1 MEKPNKFQLGNV
13 LLLSFTHFMHDVYAA
28 FLAPVLPLLIE
39 KLKINY
45 TLASLLTVFQQVPS
59 LLNPLIGILA
69 SNIKIRYLV
78 IIAPAVTTISMS
90 FIGLAPNYAV
100 LAILL
105 FVMGLSSAL
114 FHVPMPVLV
123 KKSSGE
129 RIGKGISFFMLG
141 GEAAR
146 TLGPLIIIGAVS
158 VWGLE
163 GTYKLIPF
171 GLIVSVVLYLRLKN
185 LKLSEEIKSENP
197 LRGIKST
204 FLNHMNFFILIGLI
218 MLLHGFMRACMST
231 FLPTYLSVKG
241 MSLWFGGISL
251 SVYEL
256 AGAIGIYLSGTFSDK
271 TGRIKM
277 LVSIVCLAPI
287 FMILFLFSNQLMIFP
302 SLALLGLFLL
312 SVTPVILAMVMDID
326 SKHSVFLSSI
336 FMFLSFVSASFTALF
351 VGIMSDWVG
360 LINTY
365 KISAAIAFL
374 AIPVV
379 FILKRSFN
387 SPKRIS

>member
-1 MEKPNKFQLGNV
+1 MEKPTKFQLGNV
-13 LLLSFTHFMHDVYAA
+13 LLLSFTHFIHDVYAA
-28 FLAPVLPLLIE
+28 FLAPILPLLIE

-45 TLASLLTVFQQVPS
+45 TLASLLTVFQQIPS
-59 LLNPLIGILA
+59 LLNPLIGVLA

-114 FHVPMPVLV
+114 FHVPTPVLI

-146 TLGPLIIIGAVS
+146 TLGPIIIIAAVS

-171 GLIVSVVLYLRLKN
+171 GLITSFFLYLKLRN
-185 LKLSEEIKSENP
+185 LKLSEEIRSENP
-197 LRGIKST
+197 FKGIKST
-204 FLNHMNFFILIGLI
+204 FKIYRKFFILIGTI
-218 MLLHGFMRACMST
+218 MLLHGFMRACITT

-241 MSLWFGGISL
+241 MSLWFGGLSL
-251 SVYEL
+251 SVFEL

-277 LVSIVCLAPI
+277 LVTIVCLAPL
-287 FMILFLFSNQLMIFP
+287 FMVLFLFSNQVFIFP
-302 SLALLGLFLL
+302 ALALLGLFLL

-351 VGIMSDWVG
+351 VGVMSDWVG
-360 LINTY
+360 LISTY

-374 AIPVV
+374 AIPAV
-379 FILKRSFN
+379 FLLKRHFN
-387 SPKRIS
+387 SIK

>member
-1 MEKPNKFQLGNV
+1 MEKPGKFQLGNV
-13 LLLSFTHFMHDVYAA
+13 LLLSFTHFIHDVYAA
-28 FLAPVLPLLIE
+28 FLAPILPLLIE

-45 TLASLLTVFQQVPS
+45 TLASLLTVFQQIPS

-78 IIAPAVTTISMS
+78 IIAPAITTIAMS
-90 FIGLAPNYAV
+90 LIGLAPNYFV
-100 LAILL
+100 LAMLL

-114 FHVPMPVLV
+114 FHVPTPVLI

-158 VWGLE
+158 VWGLK

-171 GLIVSVVLYLRLKN
+171 GLITSIILYWRLKN
-185 LKLSEEIKSENP
+185 LKISEEIKSDNP
-197 LRGIKST
+197 FKGIKGA
-204 FLNHMNFFILIGLI
+204 FLSHMNFFILIGSI
-218 MLLHGFMRACMST
+218 MLLHGFMRACMAT

-241 MSLWFGGISL
+241 MSLWFGGLSL

-277 LVSIVCLAPI
+277 LVGIVCLAPI
-287 FMILFLFSNQLMIFP
+287 FMILFLFSNQVMIFP
-302 SLALLGLFLL
+302 ALALLGLFLL

-351 VGIMSDWVG
+351 VGVMSDWIG

-379 FILKRSFN
+379 FMLKNIL
-387 SPKRIS
+387 IQ

>member
-1 MEKPNKFQLGNV
+1 MEKTSKFQTGNV
-13 LLLSFTHFMHDVYAA
+13 ILISLTHFIHDVYAA
-28 FLAPVLPLLIE
+28 FLAPILPLLIE

-45 TLASLLTVFQQVPS
+45 TLAGLLTVFQQIPS
-59 LLNPLIGILA
+59 LLNPVIGILA
-69 SNIKIRYLV
+69 NNIKIRYLV
-78 IIAPAVTTISMS
+78 IFAPAITTISMS
-90 FIGLAPNYAV
+90 LIGLAPSYLV

-105 FVMGLSSAL
+105 FIMGLSSAL
-114 FHVPMPVLV
+114 FHVPTPVLI
-123 KKSSGE
+123 KKASGE

-146 TLGPLIIIGAVS
+146 TLGPLIIVGAVS
-158 VWGLE
+158 VWGLN

-171 GLIVSVVLYLRLKN
+171 GLIASVILYWRLRDLKI
-185 LKLSEEIKSENP
+185 SDEIKSDNP
-197 LRGIKST
+197 FKGIRST
-204 FLNHMNFFILIGLI
+204 FRTHSGFFILIGLI
-218 MLLHGFMRACMST
+218 MLFHGFMRASLSI

-241 MSLWFGGISL
+241 MSLWFGGLSL

-277 LVSIVCLAPI
+277 LVTIVCLAPI
-287 FMILFLFSNQLMIFP
+287 FMVLFLFSNQVLMFP

-336 FMFLSFVSASFTALF
+336 FMFLSFVSASLTALL
-351 VGIMSDWVG
+351 VGVLSDLIG

-374 AIPVV
+374 AIPMV
-379 FILKRSFN
+379 FVLKKHVS
-387 SPKRIS
+387 SKLIKK

>member
-1 MEKPNKFQLGNV
+1 
-13 LLLSFTHFMHDVYAA
+13 
-28 FLAPVLPLLIE
+28 
-39 KLKINY
+39 
-45 TLASLLTVFQQVPS
+45 
-59 LLNPLIGILA
+59 
-69 SNIKIRYLV
+69 
-78 IIAPAVTTISMS
+78 
-90 FIGLAPNYAV
+90 
-100 LAILL
+100 
-105 FVMGLSSAL
+105 MGLSSAL
-114 FHVPMPVLV
+114 FHVPTPVLI

-146 TLGPLIIIGAVS
+146 TLGPIIIIAAVS

-171 GLIVSVVLYLRLKN
+171 GLITSFFLYLKLRN
-185 LKLSEEIKSENP
+185 LKLSEEIRSENP
-197 LRGIKST
+197 FNGIRST
-204 FLNHMNFFILIGLI
+204 FKIHMKFFILIGTI
-218 MLLHGFMRACMST
+218 MLLHGFMRACIAT

-241 MSLWFGGISL
+241 MSLWFGGLSL

-277 LVSIVCLAPI
+277 LVTIVCLAPL
-287 FMILFLFSNQLMIFP
+287 FMVLFLFSNQVLIFP
-302 SLALLGLFLL
+302 ALALLGLFLL

-336 FMFLSFVSASFTALF
+336 FMFLSFVSASFSALF
-351 VGIMSDWVG
+351 VGMMSDWLG

-379 FILKRSFN
+379 FILKRN
-387 SPKRIS
+387 SHLIK

>member
-1 MEKPNKFQLGNV
+1 MEKPGKFQLGNV
-13 LLLSFTHFMHDVYAA
+13 LLISFTHFIHDVYAA
-28 FLAPVLPLLIE
+28 FLAPILPLLIE

-45 TLASLLTVFQQVPS
+45 TLASLLTVFQQIPS
-59 LLNPLIGILA
+59 LLNPIIGILA

-78 IIAPAVTTISMS
+78 IIAPAITTIAMS
-90 FIGLAPNYAV
+90 LIGLAPNYFV
-100 LAILL
+100 LATLL

-114 FHVPMPVLV
+114 FHVPTPVLI

-146 TLGPLIIIGAVS
+146 TLGPLIIVGAVS
-158 VWGLE
+158 VWGLT

-171 GLIVSVVLYLRLKN
+171 GLITSIILYWRLKN
-185 LKLSEEIKSENP
+185 LKLSEEMKSENP
-197 LRGIKST
+197 LKGIRST
-204 FLNHMNFFILIGLI
+204 FQSHMRFFLLIGLI
-218 MLLHGFMRACMST
+218 MLFHGFMRASLAT
-231 FLPTYLSVKG
+231 FLPTYFSVKG

-251 SVYEL
+251 SIYEL

-271 TGRIKM
+271 TGRVKM
-277 LVSIVCLAPI
+277 LVGIVCLAPI
-287 FMILFLFSNQLMIFP
+287 FMILFLFSNQTLIFP
-302 SLALLGLFLL
+302 SLALLGFFLL

-336 FMFLSFVSASFTALF
+336 FMFISFVSASFTALF
-351 VGIMSDWVG
+351 VGVMSDWVG

-379 FILKRSFN
+379 FILRKHFKSI
-387 SPKRIS
+387 K

>member
-1 MEKPNKFQLGNV
+1 MEKPGKFQLGNV
-13 LLLSFTHFMHDVYAA
+13 LLISFTHFIHDVYAA
-28 FLAPVLPLLIE
+28 FLAPILPLLIE

-45 TLASLLTVFQQVPS
+45 TLASLLTVFQQIPS
-59 LLNPLIGILA
+59 LLNPIIGILA

-78 IIAPAVTTISMS
+78 IIAPAITTIAMS
-90 FIGLAPNYAV
+90 LIGLAPNYFV
-100 LAILL
+100 LATLL

-114 FHVPMPVLV
+114 FHVPTPVLI

-146 TLGPLIIIGAVS
+146 TLGPLIIVGAVS
-158 VWGLE
+158 VWGLT

-171 GLIVSVVLYLRLKN
+171 GLITSIILYWRLKN
-185 LKLSEEIKSENP
+185 LKLSEEMKSENP
-197 LRGIKST
+197 LKGIKST
-204 FLNHMNFFILIGLI
+204 FQIHIRFFLLIGLI
-218 MLLHGFMRACMST
+218 MLFHGFMRASLAT
-231 FLPTYLSVKG
+231 FLPTYFSVKG

-251 SVYEL
+251 SIYEL

-271 TGRIKM
+271 TGRVKM
-277 LVSIVCLAPI
+277 LVGIVCLAPI
-287 FMILFLFSNQLMIFP
+287 FMILFLFSNQTLIFP
-302 SLALLGLFLL
+302 SLALLGFFLL

-336 FMFLSFVSASFTALF
+336 FMFISFVSASFTALF
-351 VGIMSDWVG
+351 VGVMSDWVG

-379 FILKRSFN
+379 FILRKHFKSI
-387 SPKRIS
+387 K